1 MNLMSKKTWTVAMA
15 AVAIS
20 TGTVVAAD
28 SAQAA
33 AFTFD
38 FRSQAQTP
46 RIFPRQV
53 SFVTQSQ
60 TIGLETLSVTATG
73 FTTAP
78 GGANVFQGARGLG
91 VVSLGS
97 GPGLGNRDSQQIDG
111 LNFLEKLRLTFSPG
125 VRLLSATFGQV
136 GSNDTFNLAVQ
147 GVSKIASLQI
157 PGGLPS
163 DNGGTLTGPNPAT
176 NVNFVALL
184 SKADRTGTFFDFGT
198 NSARDDYFLS
208 TVTVT
213 PVPTPALLPG
223 LIALGAG
230 MLRKRKAEAAEAV
243 EANN

>member
-1 MNLMSKKTWTVAMA
+1 MSKKTWTVAMA

-33 AFTFD
+33 TFTFD

-46 RIFPRQV
+46 PIFPRQV

-78 GGANVFQGARGLG
+78 GGAAMFQGTNGLG
-91 VVSLGS
+91 VVSLGV
-97 GPGLGNRDSQQIDG
+97 PNDSQQIDG
-111 LNFLEKLRLTFSPG
+111 MNFLEKLRLTFNPG
-125 VRLLSATFGQV
+125 VRLLSATFGRV
-136 GSNDTFNLAVQ
+136 GTNDTFNLAVQ

-157 PGGLPS
+157 PGGLAT
-163 DNGGTLTGPNPAT
+163 DAGGTPAT

-198 NSARDDYFLS
+198 NSAQDDYFLS

>member
-1 MNLMSKKTWTVAMA
+1 MSKKTWTVAMA

-78 GGANVFQGARGLG
+78 GGANVFQGTNGLG
-91 VVSLGS
+91 VVSLGV
-97 GPGLGNRDSQQIDG
+97 PNDSQQIDG
-111 LNFLEKLRLTFSPG
+111 MNFLEKLRLTFNPG
-125 VRLLSATFGQV
+125 VRLLSATFGRV
-136 GSNDTFNLAVQ
+136 GTNDTFNLAVQ

-157 PGGLPS
+157 PGGLAT
-163 DNGGTLTGPNPAT
+163 DAGGTPAT

-198 NSARDDYFLS
+198 NSAQDDYFLS

-230 MLRKRKAEAAEAV
+230 ILRKRKAEAAEAV

>member
-1 MNLMSKKTWTVAMA
+1 MSKKTWTVAMA

-33 AFTFD
+33 TFTFD

-46 RIFPRQV
+46 PIFPRQV

-78 GGANVFQGARGLG
+78 GGAAMFQGTNGLG
-91 VVSLGS
+91 VVSLGV
-97 GPGLGNRDSQQIDG
+97 PNDSQQIDG
-111 LNFLEKLRLTFSPG
+111 MNFLEKLRLTFNPG
-125 VRLLSATFGQV
+125 VRLLSATFGRV
-136 GSNDTFNLAVQ
+136 GTNDTFNLAVQ

-157 PGGLPS
+157 PGGLAT
-163 DNGGTLTGPNPAT
+163 DAGGTPAT

-198 NSARDDYFLS
+198 NSAQDDYFLS

-230 MLRKRKAEAAEAV
+230 ILRKRKAEAAEAV

>member
-33 AFTFD
+33 TFTFD

-46 RIFPRQV
+46 PIFPRQV

-157 PGGLPS
+157 PGGLAT
-163 DNGGTLTGPNPAT
+163 DAGGTPAT

-198 NSARDDYFLS
+198 NSAQDDYFLS

-230 MLRKRKAEAAEAV
+230 VLRKRKAEAAEAV
-243 EANN
+243 EANA

>member
-20 TGTVVAAD
+20 TGAVVAAD

-33 AFTFD
+33 TFTFD

-46 RIFPRQV
+46 PIFPRQV

-78 GGANVFQGARGLG
+78 GGAAMFQGTNGLG
-91 VVSLGS
+91 VVSLGV
-97 GPGLGNRDSQQIDG
+97 PNDSQQIDG
-111 LNFLEKLRLTFSPG
+111 MNFLEKLRLTFNPG
-125 VRLLSATFGQV
+125 VRLLSATFGRV
-136 GSNDTFNLAVQ
+136 GTNDTFNLAVQ

-157 PGGLPS
+157 PGGLAT
-163 DNGGTLTGPNPAT
+163 DAGGTPAT

-198 NSARDDYFLS
+198 NSAQDDYFLS

>member
-1 MNLMSKKTWTVAMA
+1 MSKKTWTVAMA

-20 TGTVVAAD
+20 TGAVVAAD

-33 AFTFD
+33 TFTFD

-46 RIFPRQV
+46 PIFPRQV

-78 GGANVFQGARGLG
+78 GGAAMFQGTNGLG
-91 VVSLGS
+91 VVSLGV
-97 GPGLGNRDSQQIDG
+97 PNDSQQIDG
-111 LNFLEKLRLTFSPG
+111 MNFLEKLRLTFNPG
-125 VRLLSATFGQV
+125 VRLLSATFGRV
-136 GSNDTFNLAVQ
+136 GTNDTFNLAVQ

-157 PGGLPS
+157 PGGLAT
-163 DNGGTLTGPNPAT
+163 DAGGTPAT

-198 NSARDDYFLS
+198 NSAQDDYFLS